1 MTRQQR
7 TQAAVAIALM
17 RNADVSN
24 RIAEAHIAHSLAVAI
39 RAKMARR
46 DAAQQIRE
54 AQQEGR

>member
-7 TQAAVAIALM
+7 YQASVAIALM
-17 RNADVSN
+17 RNADISA
-24 RIAEAHIAHSLAVAI
+24 RIAESHIAHSLAVAI

>member
-1 MTRQQR
+1 MPHRQR
-7 TQAAVAIALM
+7 FQATAHLLAI
-17 RNADVSN
+17 RNADISN